1 MCVAYRIVLRTS
13 IENLIVIHDASK
25 HVPTGISTPHCYYM
39 VSELSFYWI
48 SQNKSSNFVY
58 DLSRDSGFKVAP
70 QQRTIYRDQV
80 AEVSEKVLES
90 KL

>member
-1 MCVAYRIVLRTS
+1 
-13 IENLIVIHDASK
+13 
-25 HVPTGISTPHCYYM
+25 M
-39 VSELSFYWI
+39 VSERRNLWI

-58 DLSRDSGFKVAP
+58 DLSRDSGFNVAP

>member
-1 MCVAYRIVLRTS
+1 
-13 IENLIVIHDASK
+13 
-25 HVPTGISTPHCYYM
+25 M
-39 VSELSFYWI
+39 VSERSFYWI
-48 SQNKSSNFVY
+48 SQNKSSNLY